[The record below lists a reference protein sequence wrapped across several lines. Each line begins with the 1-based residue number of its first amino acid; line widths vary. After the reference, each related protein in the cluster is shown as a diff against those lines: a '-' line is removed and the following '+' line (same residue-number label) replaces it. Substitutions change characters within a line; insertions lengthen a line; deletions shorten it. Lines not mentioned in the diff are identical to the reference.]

1 MPVLDFQSTYI
12 LMAIMEEVIPETFF
26 FKDRYFPTEAG
37 DIFNADKVL
46 TEYRKGDRRMAAFVS
61 SRIGDIPVERRG
73 FEIHE
78 YQPARI
84 APSRMLT
91 IDELNKR
98 GFGEAIYP
106 GSNEAER
113 AARLIRDDLQTLEQ
127 RIKRREEWMSA
138 ETMINNACTMQEYVD
153 AKTKG
158 DKLYVQFYE
167 DTSDHVYTV
176 ANMWNSEQENF
187 YGDVKQ
193 MCKMLSNRGLPT
205 ADLVLGT
212 QSAEA
217 VLDIPKVRELL
228 DKNLTINFG
237 EINQTIEYPG
247 VTKMGTL
254 NFGGHKLTLWE
265 VDESYEDENGRNKLY
280 FPADSAM
287 VTFPKC
293 GHMMYGRIT
302 QMNPQKEF
310 VTIAAQRV
318 TKFVADEDKETR
330 KLRLSSRPLAAPKA
344 YSPYIYAAK
353 VVG

>member
-78 YQPARI
+78 YQPSRI

-106 GSNEAER
+106 GSDEAER

-153 AKTKG
+153 AKNGIAGSLNAETG
-158 DKLYVQFYE
+158 FGIMGPEIDQLYGKPDQSSLTPDGEYGTIQE
-167 DTSDHVYTV
+167 TSEMGRLH
-176 ANMWNSEQENF
+176 MSE
-187 YGDVKQ
+187 KQ
-193 MCKMLSNRGLPT
+193 K
-205 ADLVLGT
+205 
-212 QSAEA
+212 
-217 VLDIPKVRELL
+217 
-228 DKNLTINFG
+228 
-237 EINQTIEYPG
+237 
-247 VTKMGTL
+247 
-254 NFGGHKLTLWE
+254 
-265 VDESYEDENGRNKLY
+265 
-280 FPADSAM
+280 
-287 VTFPKC
+287 
-293 GHMMYGRIT
+293 
-302 QMNPQKEF
+302 
-310 VTIAAQRV
+310 
-318 TKFVADEDKETR
+318 
-330 KLRLSSRPLAAPKA
+330 SRPDPKIVA
-344 YSPYIYAAK
+344 RL
-353 VVG
+353 

>member
-1 MPVLDFQSTYI
+1 MPALDFQSTYI

-46 TEYRKGDRRMAAFVS
+46 TEYRKGDRKMAAFVS

-84 APSRMLT
+84 APSRLLT

-98 GFGEAIYP
+98 SFGEAIYP
-106 GSNEAER
+106 GSTEAER
-113 AARLIRDDLQTLEQ
+113 AARLIKDDLETLDL
-127 RIKRREEWMSA
+127 RILRREEWMSVQ
-138 ETMINNACTMQEYVD
+138 TMINNACTMQEYVD

-167 DTSDHVYTV
+167 ETSDHVYTV
-176 ANMWNSEQENF
+176 ANMWNSQQGNF

-205 ADLVLGT
+205 SDLVLGT
-212 QSAEA
+212 QTAEA

-228 DKNLTINFG
+228 DKNLAINFG

-247 VTKMGTL
+247 VTRMGAL

-265 VDESYEDENGRNKLY
+265 VDESYEDESGQNKLY

-293 GHMMYGRIT
+293 GHMMYGRIS

-310 VTIAAQRV
+310 VTIAAKRV

-330 KLRLSSRPLAAPKA
+330 KLRLAARPLAAPRA
-344 YSPYIYAAK
+344 YAPYIYAPK